1 MPKSPKRSNSRQR
14 AEADG
19 RRGERLAE
27 LALRLKGYRILERRF
42 KTKLGEIDLVA
53 HKGDVICFI
62 EVKHRRSVEAA
73 MNAVTPAQS
82 RRINGAANLY
92 MATAHRR
99 FGHDNFEWRY
109 DIIVTGASLWP
120 RHVIDA
126 WRP

>member
-1 MPKSPKRSNSRQR
+1 MPKSYKRQK

-42 KTKLGEIDLVA
+42 KTKLGEIDLIA
-53 HKGDVICFI
+53 RKGNVICFI
-62 EVKHRRSVEAA
+62 EVKHRRNVNAA
-73 MNAVTPAQS
+73 LNAVTKEQS

-92 MATAHRR
+92 MATANRR
-99 FGHDNFEWRY
+99 FDKDDLEWRY

-120 RHVIDA
+120 RHIVDA